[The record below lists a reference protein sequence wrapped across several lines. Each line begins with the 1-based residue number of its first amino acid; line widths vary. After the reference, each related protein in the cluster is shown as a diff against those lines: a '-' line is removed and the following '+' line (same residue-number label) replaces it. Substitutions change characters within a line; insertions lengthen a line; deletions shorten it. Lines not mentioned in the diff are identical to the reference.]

1 MAKIY
6 LDACALNRLTDDQ
19 SQSRIQTEAEA
30 VERVL
35 HLVWSGEAEWKASIV
50 LEAEIRRNPNGAARN
65 DALKLISLAG
75 ELLRPNR
82 VSIERAGTLE
92 ALGYGAFDALHL
104 ACAEQAAVDVLLTTD
119 DRFIK
124 QVGRRLGKPTIRV
137 LNPVNWVQEMRR

>member
-1 MAKIY
+1 
-6 LDACALNRLTDDQ
+6 
-19 SQSRIQTEAEA
+19 
-30 VERVL
+30 
-35 HLVWSGEAEWKASIV
+35 
-50 LEAEIRRNPNGAARN
+50 
-65 DALKLISLAG
+65 
-75 ELLRPNR
+75 
-82 VSIERAGTLE
+82 LE

>member
-1 MAKIY
+1 VAKIY

-19 SQSRIQTEAEA
+19 NQSRIQTEAEA
-30 VERVL
+30 VERAL
-35 HLVWSGEAEWKASIV
+35 HLVWNGEAEWTASVV
-50 LEAEIRRNPNGAARN
+50 LEAEVRRNPNGAARN
-65 DALKLISLAG
+65 DALRLISLAG
-75 ELLRPNR
+75 ELLRPHR
-82 VSIERAGTLE
+82 VSIERARALE
-92 ALGYGAFDALHL
+92 VLGYGVFDALHL

>member
-30 VERVL
+30 VEKVL
-35 HLVWSGEAEWKASIV
+35 HLVWNGDAEWKASIV

-104 ACAEQAAVDVLLTTD
+104 ACSEQAAVDVLLTTD

-124 QVGRRLGKPTIRV
+124 QVGRRLGKPAIRV
-137 LNPVNWVQEMRR
+137 LNPVNWVQERRR

>member
-1 MAKIY
+1 VAKIY

-50 LEAEIRRNPNGAARN
+50 LEAEIRRKPNGEGRN
-65 DALKLISLAG
+65 DALRLISLAG
-75 ELLRPNR
+75 ELLRPHR
-82 VSIERAGTLE
+82 VSVERARALE

-104 ACAEQAAVDVLLTTD
+104 ACAEQATVDVLLTTD

-124 QVGRRLGKPTIRV
+124 QVGRRLGKPAIRG
-137 LNPVNWVQEMRR
+137 LNP